1 MKRRLGALIAAL
13 VLALVGAGLV
23 VSYVHGADARA
34 VESQNPVTVY
44 LAAKLIPAGTP
55 LATAESEGLL
65 SATKVASAGRP
76 VGALNAIDTAN
87 RDLVATTDIQPGEFV
102 MAARFGTTPASEQA
116 IGVPAGMVA
125 ISVQLTAPARVADFI
140 TPGSHIAIYAT
151 HSLKSLGTSD
161 AAKNFN
167 GVGVTGTNV
176 LLPDTEVIAFGST
189 PLQTTTN
196 GSASPGNGGSS
207 GASSTSNDP
216 VAYLVTVAVSPADSI
231 RLVHATT
238 GYTLYA
244 GLLGSGTK
252 VSPKGE
258 VDDGN
263 TFGGKS
269 LDAAGSVG
277 SGS

>member
-44 LAAKLIPAGTP
+44 VAAKLIPTGTS
-55 LATAESEGLL
+55 LATAESQGLL
-65 SATKVASAGRP
+65 SSTKIASAGRP
-76 VGALNAIDTAN
+76 AGALSTINPSN
-87 RDLVATTDIQPGEFV
+87 EHLVATTDIQPGEFV
-102 MAARFGTTPASEQA
+102 MTARFGAAAASEQA
-116 IGVPAGMVA
+116 IGVPADMVA

-151 HSLKSLGTSD
+151 HGLKSLGTSD
-161 AAKNFN
+161 AAKSFNSLNF
-167 GVGVTGTNV
+167 TGTNV

-189 PLQTTTN
+189 PLQTTTS
-196 GSASPGNGGSS
+196 GSASAGKGGSS

-216 VAYLVTVAVSPADSI
+216 ATYLVTVAVSPADSI
-231 RLVHATT
+231 RLVHATN

-244 GLLGSGTK
+244 GLLGSGAK
-252 VSPKGE
+252 VSPNGE

-263 TFGGKS
+263 TFGGRS
-269 LDAAGSVG
+269 LAAAGSVG
-277 SGS
+277 AGS